1 MLSERIVTGALRIL
15 NRSYLGQQPAD
26 VTQLP
31 APSPGKQYTLYLHVP
46 FCERLCPYCSFNRFL
61 YGEDRARTYFKSLRT
76 EIERSADLGYNF
88 ATLYIGGGTPTILI
102 DELCETIDLTRRLF
116 PEIREVS
123 AETSPNHVTE
133 ATVEALKDRVDR
145 FSVGVQSFDD
155 TLLNQM
161 ARYDKYGCGEKVFE
175 RVQFAAGKFH
185 SLNVDMIFNFPSQ
198 SRAILERDIEMVKA
212 TGANQTTFYPLM
224 ASPKNRREL
233 ARTIGAIDFTRET
246 EYYRIVCDG
255 LAPEFEPASAWTF
268 SKDKGGMIDEYIV
281 DYDEYVGL
289 GSGALSFLGGRIYN
303 NTFSLSDYSTRID
316 EGRTPIANMGRLY
329 NRKARMRY
337 RFVTDLFGL
346 RLDKERFERD
356 FRVPV
361 ERGLW
366 AELAFM
372 RMAGGIATDTPTEI
386 TLTAK
391 GRYLLLVIMRET
403 LAASNDHRDH
413 ERELLP
419 AEEKLLLNDDAEM
432 SCQSAAEEFEV
443 PLEGYSLPLDAPEAP
458 REECRAVC

>member
-26 VTQLP
+26 VQQLP
-31 APSPGKQYTLYLHVP
+31 EPALGKPYTLYLHVP

-61 YGEDRARTYFKSLRT
+61 YGEERARAYFTALRT
-76 EIERSADLGYNF
+76 ELERTADRGYHF
-88 ATLYIGGGTPTILI
+88 ATLYIGGGTPTILV
-102 DELCETIDLTRRLF
+102 DELCETIDLARRLF

-123 AETSPNHVTE
+123 AETSPNHITE
-133 ATVEALKDRVDR
+133 QTISALQGRVDR

-155 TLLNQM
+155 TLLQQM
-161 ARYDKYGCGEKVFE
+161 ARYDKYGCGEEVLAQ
-175 RVQFAAGKFH
+175 VQRAADKFH

-198 SRAILERDIEMVKA
+198 TRAMLERDIELVKA

-233 ARTIGAIDFTRET
+233 ARTIGAIDYQREF
-246 EYYRIVCDG
+246 EYYRTVYEG

-289 GSGALSFLGGRIYN
+289 GSGALSFVGGRIYN
-303 NTFSLSDYSTRID
+303 NTFSLSDYATRIA
-316 EGRTPIANMGRLY
+316 EGRTAIAKMGRPY
-329 NRKARMRY
+329 GRRARMRY

-346 RLDKERFERD
+346 RLDKDRFYRD
-356 FRVPV
+356 FGVSV
-361 ERGLW
+361 ERGLA
-366 AELAFM
+366 AEIAFM
-372 RMAGGIATDTPTEI
+372 RMAGGIATDTPAEI
-386 TLTAK
+386 TLTPT
-391 GRYLLLVIMRET
+391 GRYLLLVMMRET

-419 AEEKLLLNDDAEM
+419 PEEKMLLADAEI
-432 SCQSAAEEFEV
+432 V
-443 PLEGYSLPLDAPEAP
+443 PCPPTL
-458 REECRAVC
+458 EECKAAC